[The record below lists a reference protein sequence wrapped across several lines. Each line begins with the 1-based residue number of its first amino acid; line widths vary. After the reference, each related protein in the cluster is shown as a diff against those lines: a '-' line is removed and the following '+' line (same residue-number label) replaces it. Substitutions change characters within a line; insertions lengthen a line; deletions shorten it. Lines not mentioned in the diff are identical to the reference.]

1 MNSQSYPFY
10 PPLHKTSSGVLT
22 CPAMLKYRL
31 IFGPIM
37 IAAFLGLCWLDNR
50 LDQVNID
57 GTLLQP
63 VFAGRGS
70 LPAGLVM
77 LVVFIAI
84 IPLATRELC
93 AIFRAKNI
101 PADYFMVTLSG
112 ISGLLLMYAIP
123 YKLDGQTTLAI
134 VTSVI
139 AALFLATMIKYNWIH
154 KRAEGAVGVAGL
166 SMLSLVYL
174 GLLPGFLIAIRRW
187 HSAWVLIAI
196 ILIVKACDIGAFATG
211 KTIGRHKLIPWLSPG
226 KTWEGLAG
234 GVLFSGIIAVLLAIA
249 FNHYGLSGMYDRVD
263 GVRTFLPYQIPLWPV
278 FAAGMA
284 MGAIG
289 QFGDLTASLLKR
301 DAGIKD
307 SGSAIPGFGGIIDVI
322 DSPIVVAP
330 VAYWLLRLLDAYCL
344 PAPLALP

>member
-1 MNSQSYPFY
+1 
-10 PPLHKTSSGVLT
+10 
-22 CPAMLKYRL
+22 MLKYRL

-37 IAAFLGLCWLDNR
+37 IAVFLGLCWLDNR
-50 LDQVNID
+50 LDQINID
-57 GTLLQP
+57 GTFLQP
-63 VFAGRGS
+63 LFAGRAT

-77 LVVFIAI
+77 LLVFIAL
-84 IPLATRELC
+84 IPVATRELC

-154 KRAEGAVGVAGL
+154 KRAEGAVGAAGL

-174 GLLPGFLIAIRRW
+174 GLFPGFLIAIRRW

-196 ILIVKACDIGAFATG
+196 ILIIKACDIGAFFTG
-211 KTIGRHKLIPWLSPG
+211 KSIGKHKLIPWLSPG
-226 KTWEGLAG
+226 KTWEGLIG
-234 GVLFSGIIAVLLAIA
+234 GVIFSGLIAALVAAA
-249 FNHYGLSGMYDRVD
+249 FNHFDLSGMYVNVEGARKFVPYEMPLAPC
-263 GVRTFLPYQIPLWPV
+263 FL
-278 FAAGMA
+278 AGMLL
-284 MGAIG
+284 GALG

-307 SGSAIPGFGGIIDVI
+307 SGNAIPGFGGIIDVI
-322 DSPIVVAP
+322 DSPIIVAP
-330 VAYWLLRLLDAYCL
+330 VAYWLLRLMDSWATPIQL
-344 PAPLALP
+344 